1 MSECTFVEYI
11 ITFIVNTRYLDHQKK
26 KCNCKNLKAAWTVLL
41 IEIPEDLVTVL
52 IQRVW
57 VGQGWSEILYSKKL
71 PVMSMILVMDHTF
84 E

>member
-1 MSECTFVEYI
+1 MI
-11 ITFIVNTRYLDHQKK
+11 IRKK
-26 KCNCKNLKAAWTVLL
+26 KCNCKNLKVAWTVLP
-41 IEIPEDLVTVL
+41 IEIPEDLVTFL

-71 PVMSMILVMDHTF
+71 PVMSMILVMDNTF